1 MDEKDTEQDKASDES
16 AEPKSEET
24 TQATKSDSSDKSSL
38 DKHKEKFKS
47 FIGSVKEKESV
58 KELMDT
64 VKDKEKLKGLFGSL
78 KGSVE
83 KSISDIT
90 KKKKTEKPQDN
101 AASGDNAAA
110 NQAVSPTQTKA
121 ENTPSDEK
129 STAESAEPAAKKPQT
144 DYVEMLRGGLG
155 QASKMAKEMM
165 ALAMNKE
172 IDIDYTKIDK
182 AKVMTVEQF
191 QSEIKVLS
199 LHLEAYQHAK
209 QAEDKQ
215 SIATTRA
222 ACKQDEALV
231 KAMIKDIEIELMRI
245 HRDLQSESDFEQA
258 KDHFKEITK
267 LKWRPLVHI
276 KEEDTDAAFGASA
289 DFDDKFSHL
298 LSLNAAI
305 NQAIHSSESSS
316 SEDTDDASDQT

>member
-1 MDEKDTEQDKASDES
+1 MDEKGTGQDKTSDGS
-16 AEPKSEET
+16 ADIQNEET
-24 TQATKSDSSDKSSL
+24 TQANKSDNLDKSSL
-38 DKHKEKFKS
+38 DKHKEKLKS

-83 KSISDIT
+83 KSIGDIT
-90 KKKKTEKPQDN
+90 KKKKTEASEN
-101 AASGDNAAA
+101 SAESGDNPVP
-110 NQAVSPTQTKA
+110 NQGTSSSQT
-121 ENTPSDEK
+121 
-129 STAESAEPAAKKPQT
+129 SAEKPSSEQTAAQSTKPAAQKPQT

-172 IDIDYTKIDK
+172 IDIDYSKIDK
-182 AKVMTVEQF
+182 AKLMTVEQF
-191 QSEIKVLS
+191 QSEVKVLS

-222 ACKQDEALV
+222 ACKQDEALI
-231 KAMIKDIEIELMRI
+231 KSMIKDIEIELMRI
-245 HRDLQSESDFEQA
+245 HRDLQSDEGFQEA
-258 KDHFKEITK
+258 KAHFKLITK
-267 LKWRPLVHI
+267 EKWRPLVHI

-316 SEDTDDASDQT
+316 SEDTDDASEQA

>member
-1 MDEKDTEQDKASDES
+1 MDDKDTGKDKASDES
-16 AEPKSEET
+16 AGPKNEET
-24 TQATKSDSSDKSSL
+24 PQAIKSDNSDKSSL

-47 FIGSVKEKESV
+47 FISSVKEKDSV

-64 VKDKEKLKGLFGSL
+64 VKDKEKLKGLFGTL

-83 KSISDIT
+83 KSIGDIT
-90 KKKKTEKPQDN
+90 KKKNTESSQDNGASRDN
-101 AASGDNAAA
+101 AAPS
-110 NQAVSPTQTKA
+110 QATPPTHTTSK
-121 ENTPSDEK
+121 NTPSDQ
-129 STAESAEPAAKKPQT
+129 SLAESSEPTAKKTQT
-144 DYVEMLRGGLG
+144 DYVEMLKGGLG

-172 IDIDYTKIDK
+172 IDIDYAKIDK
-182 AKVMTVEQF
+182 AKVMSVEQF
-191 QSEIKVLS
+191 QSEVKVLS

-215 SIATTRA
+215 SIATSRA
-222 ACKQDEALV
+222 ACKQDETLV
-231 KAMIKDIEIELMRI
+231 KSMIKDIEIELMRI
-245 HRDLQSESDFEQA
+245 HRDLQSEEDFEEA
-258 KDHFKEITK
+258 KAHFKVITK
-267 LKWRPLVHI
+267 QKWRPLVNI
-276 KEEDTDAAFGASA
+276 KEQDTDAAFGASA

-316 SEDTDDASDQT
+316 SEDTDNASEQT